1 MHLKR
6 HYKDLMITAGLTAV
20 IGEIY
25 FYPFGTAFR
34 FTAGV
39 IAISFMMLYFMKIPE
54 MVLIPFAG
62 AATVVFRIFLSMGIQ
77 QKLFAEAFSLHYP
90 AFFFYLSYAAFLKL
104 GRIRELL
111 DSPVNFI
118 SVMTLSDMGANF
130 IELYIR
136 HELNLLYFQGIFTSI
151 LGVGLIRSIITFSLY
166 WLMERYRLLIVSE
179 EHQKRYAELLEFVSE
194 LKSELLY
201 IKKTTGDLEY
211 AMKEGYEIYRSINPG
226 LSEDDI
232 IKLKKKALNLA
243 KDIHEIKKDYLRI
256 VSGVRELLPEEIQE
270 GMRISTIVAIIKS
283 NTERWMKNSGK
294 ESELKTYI
302 VGDLLVKN
310 YFSIFSIINNL
321 VSNALDAI
329 DDKNGYIEIQAIVDE
344 GYIYIIV
351 ADNGKGI
358 DERDMPYI
366 FEPGFSTKFNEDGSI
381 STGLGLTHVKNLVED
396 IGGEILVKSKK
407 GKGTKFEIKLPLNEN
422 FVIDLEV
429 YD

>member
-1 MHLKR
+1 MTLKR
-6 HYKDLMITAGLTAV
+6 HYKELLVTAGLTALV
-20 IGEIY
+20 GEIY
-25 FYPFGTAFR
+25 FYPFDTAFR

-39 IAISFMMLYFMKIPE
+39 VAVSFLMLYFSQIPE

-62 AATVVFRIFLSMGIQ
+62 AGTVTFRILFGMIIQ
-77 QKLFAEAFSLHYP
+77 QKLFTEAFSLHYP
-90 AFFFYLSYAAFLKL
+90 AFFFYLFYAVFLKS

-111 DSPVNFI
+111 DSPVSFI

-136 HELNLLYFQGIFTSI
+136 RELNLIFFQNIFTSI

-201 IKKTTGDLEY
+201 IKKSTADLES
-211 AMKEGYEIYRSINPG
+211 AMKEGYELYSSINQG
-226 LSEDDI
+226 LREDDI

-243 KDIHEIKKDYLRI
+243 KNIHEIKKDYLRI
-256 VSGVRELLPEEIQE
+256 VSGVRGLLPEEMQE

-283 NTERWMKNSGK
+283 NTERWVKNAGK
-294 ESELKTYI
+294 ETELKTHI

-329 DDKNGYIEIQAIVDE
+329 EDKNGCIEIQAIIDE
-344 GYIYIIV
+344 GYVYIIV
-351 ADNGKGI
+351 GDNGKGI
-358 DERDMPYI
+358 DEKDMPYI
-366 FEPGFSTKFNEDGSI
+366 FEPGFSTKFNEDGFI

-396 IGGEILVKSKK
+396 MEGEIMVRSEK
-407 GKGTKFEIKLPLNEN
+407 GKGARFEVKLPLKNEN
-422 FVIDLEV
+422 FVIDPEE
-429 YD
+429 